1 MVPEFIGAYKT
12 KLPKIDRTEIS
23 NKYLTLQYVDC
34 KYSVELAERFG
45 YKARNGEANG
55 FIFVKH
61 HIEPHTDNG
70 GRCLVHLAKGK
81 GSLYVLHKGALCTAD
96 MREGDVW
103 LFNDKRE
110 HFWLSEKPCTLLV
123 VNVKR

>member
-12 KLPKIDRTEIS
+12 KLPEIDRTETS
-23 NKYLTLQYVDC
+23 TKYLTTQYANS

-55 FIFVKH
+55 FVFVKH

-70 GRCLVHLAKGK
+70 GRCLVHLAKGE
-81 GSLYVLHKGALCTAD
+81 GSLHVLHKGVIVTTNI
-96 MREGDVW
+96 EKGDVW
-103 LFNDKRE
+103 LFNDRQT